1 MTKLD
6 LRGGLKAVLKEL
18 DMTIAAFSSQL
29 GIKNDKSLHEQLTRN
44 NVMLESLVRWAAVL
58 DMLPSELLRAM
69 ELASVRKQV
78 ATAQVA
84 KHNTRTPHNKR
95 D

>member
-6 LRGGLKAVLKEL
+6 LRGGLKAVLKER
-18 DMTIAAFSSQL
+18 DMTIAAFASQL

-84 KHNTRTPHNKR
+84 KHNTRTPHN
-95 D
+95 

>member
-6 LRGGLKAVLKEL
+6 LRGGLKAVLKER
-18 DMTIAAFSSQL
+18 DMTIAAFASQL

-69 ELASVRKQV
+69 ELASVKKKKTSCNRASCK
-78 ATAQVA
+78 A
-84 KHNTRTPHNKR
+84 
-95 D
+95 